1 MPTDDQLSRLIHE
14 LCSLLAGLM
23 QAPQPALPPADA
35 PPALMRR
42 PPQRMSPAGFA
53 SLLLGAS
60 LALMLCGSVT
70 FVIGFMLM
78 PWVIGL
84 VMVFYFAGMLSNLS
98 GMGRAVFCPSSPKE
112 MSGYR
117 HKTKRVQVYL
127 AMNEVSDA
135 RPLSKG
141 RPDNNDKA
149 ET

>member
-112 MSGYR
+112 MSVLFATSIFNFGR
-117 HKTKRVQVYL
+117 
-127 AMNEVSDA
+127 MS
-135 RPLSKG
+135 LSRRLTLFG
-141 RPDNNDKA
+141 G
-149 ET
+149 